1 MRKLTLSLDALQVE
15 SFHATT
21 EGAVRGTVPAHAFT
35 EYADESC
42 FASCNGNCSG
52 SCGGGCGTNT
62 AWQSCYGSC
71 QNTCGCPP
79 NTDYSAC
86 DCQTWET
93 CPGAGICA

>member
-1 MRKLTLSLDALQVE
+1 MRKLKLSLDALQVE
-15 SFHATT
+15 SFTPSAD
-21 EGAVRGTVPAHAFT
+21 EAARGTVPAHAFT

-42 FASCNGNCSG
+42 FASCNGGCSN

-79 NTDYSAC
+79 NTDYTAC

-93 CPGAGICA
+93 CPGASICA